1 MAIITQ
7 ANNVNLIPGQ
17 VHPRFHVSQYD
28 DGRKLTITLYNGVQ
42 LFAIPSG
49 ANAIVQG
56 TKPDKHGFQYSATI
70 TGASTVE
77 VDVTTQMTA
86 VAGDVPV
93 EVVIVVGGNKV
104 ATGNFILAVEEAAL
118 ADDTILS
125 ETQIPLIEEAAELA
139 IRIDAI
145 AEQVTRDA
153 QAASDAADRAEQSA
167 QGIEQYVTDAQA
179 AANQA
184 AASATTAGTHA
195 TAAAGSAATAATQA
209 GAAADSASAAS
220 TSAGNAATSATNA
233 ANSATAAGD
242 SAEDSEAW
250 AIGERGGVPV
260 TSGDPAYENN
270 AKYYAQ
276 AAGSTHLS
284 SLADVSIS
292 NPQDEQVL
300 KYDAAE
306 NKWVNGAGGAV
317 VNDMTG
323 ATATA
328 PGTHGLVP
336 APAAGDQNKALLGD
350 GTWGDVSVADMVGA
364 SASADGAHGLVP
376 APLMGDEGKFLAGD
390 GTWKA
395 SASSVQKVT
404 QAQYDALTPAEK
416 ATGIYIITD
425 AATSS
430 IDLDAR
436 GMIATIEGATAS
448 KAYAVGDYLVY
459 NGKLYKVTA
468 AIAQGNALTVGG
480 NIAATTVG
488 GEIGNVTPKEITQNL
503 TSPFGTVSNAVIAR
517 QGNLVFVSAILT
529 LTQMLSGNSTILS
542 GIPGARVAYVGMVS
556 FLGADTSVEK
566 AGYVRQMNIV
576 TSKDVDGI
584 ATAIGQRVFISAIY
598 YAS

>member
-70 TGASTVE
+70 TGANTVE

-195 TAAAGSAATAATQA
+195 TTAAGSAATAATQA

-220 TSAGNAATSATNA
+220 TSAGEAATSATNA
-233 ANSATAAGD
+233 ANSATQAGNSATAAGD

-250 AIGERGGVPV
+250 AVGERGGVPV
-260 TSGDPAYENN
+260 TSEDPAYENN

-292 NPQDEQVL
+292 APENDQVL
-300 KYDAAE
+300 KYDAATG
-306 NKWVNGAGGAV
+306 KWVNGQGGSIV
-317 VNDMTG
+317 D
-323 ATATA
+323 
-328 PGTHGLVP
+328 
-336 APAAGDQNKALLGD
+336 
-350 GTWGDVSVADMVGA
+350 DMVGA

-404 QAQYDALTPAEK
+404 QAQYDALTPTEK

-436 GMIATIEGATAS
+436 GMLATIEGATAS

-468 AIAQGNALTVGG
+468 AIAQGNALTIGG

-488 GEIGNVTPKEITQNL
+488 GELSETIDSVVGDYPDQ
-503 TSPFGTVSNAVIAR
+503 
-517 QGNLVFVSAILT
+517 T
-529 LTQMLSGNSTILS
+529 LTV
-542 GIPGARVAYVGMVS
+542 IPG
-556 FLGADTSVEK
+556 L
-566 AGYVRQMNIV
+566 
-576 TSKDVDGI
+576 I
-584 ATAIGQRVFISAIY
+584 ATRRNGIVEINMGISVANVGNAWVVATTLPPQFRPKQVLYFLCLNDDENNLAIVRFNSDGEVAVRRMSTASGSGSYYGHYVFIAQS
-598 YAS
+598 